1 MRVCIRRPRA
11 GGHIYLAPAPPS
23 KIMASKVGNGVRKLS
38 LEDAD
43 REKFLDH
50 TASDFNIL
58 VTGRFCVGK
67 SEPINATFFQNSERK
82 AKVVSGDFK
91 PCTRVV
97 NSYSFNVDDI
107 KFNVYDTPGLQD
119 AVGASNDD
127 RSYITMIEK
136 ACCKYS

>member
-1 MRVCIRRPRA
+1 MRVCIRRPCA

-23 KIMASKVGNGVRKLS
+23 KIMASKVGNGARKLS

-43 REKFLDH
+43 GEKFLDH

-67 SEPINATFFQNSERK
+67 SEPINATFLQNSERK
-82 AKVVSGDFK
+82 AKVGSGEFK

-97 NSYSFNVDDI
+97 TIHTALMSMTSNSMYMIHRGFRMPLEQAMM
-107 KFNVYDTPGLQD
+107 T
-119 AVGASNDD
+119 GATSL
-127 RSYITMIEK
+127 
-136 ACCKYS
+136 